1 MTPEREAEIR
11 AVLRRGAYPEFMRPG
26 LDRDYRM
33 TAYDLLDALDAMRQ
47 ERDEAVW
54 HRDDFARIAAIE
66 ATRASELYDAKLQAE
81 QERDRA
87 LAQPRHDDYWEDAA
101 KAAQWETDNNA
112 YKLAQA
118 AQRVAALREAASNLN
133 ELAKKRVDWQQ
144 GGGYTHDHQPDYYFR
159 TCIQAVDDLLAAAE
173 PEVT

>member
-1 MTPEREAEIR
+1 MMTPEREAEIR

-81 QERDRA
+81 QRVATLRKASSNLVALVELWIDGYFGLHGITWSTEPPPLEAMRKA
-87 LAQPRHDDYWEDAA
+87 LAA
-101 KAAQWETDNNA
+101 T
-112 YKLAQA
+112 
-118 AQRVAALREAASNLN
+118 
-133 ELAKKRVDWQQ
+133 
-144 GGGYTHDHQPDYYFR
+144 
-159 TCIQAVDDLLAAAE
+159 E
-173 PEVT
+173 PVS